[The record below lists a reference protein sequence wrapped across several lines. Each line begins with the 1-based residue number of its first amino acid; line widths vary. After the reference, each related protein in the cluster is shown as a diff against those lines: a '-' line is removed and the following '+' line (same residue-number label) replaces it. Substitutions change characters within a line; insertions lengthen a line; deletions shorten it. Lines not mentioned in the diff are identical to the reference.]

1 MKEIASVDTET
12 TMKDILKMTKDD
24 IGLEDTKDIGKKVAI
39 TGMVATAVGGALM
52 ILGKILMEND

>member
-1 MKEIASVDTET
+1 MDTET